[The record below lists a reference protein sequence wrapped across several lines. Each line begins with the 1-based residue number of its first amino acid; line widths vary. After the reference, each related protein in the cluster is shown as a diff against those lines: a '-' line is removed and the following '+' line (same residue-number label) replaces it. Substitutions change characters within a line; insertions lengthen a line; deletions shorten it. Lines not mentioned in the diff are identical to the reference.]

1 MVFIC
6 PVRKGGGG
14 VDLARF
20 DLNLLLVFDAVM
32 RERSVLR
39 ASRTLNLTQSAVSHA
54 LGRLRQLLDD
64 ELFLRDPA
72 GMRPT
77 PRAEALAVPVA
88 EALAL
93 LRAGLGPTRFDPA
106 EARGTFTL
114 AASDYVAVALL
125 PHFLAALRDQ
135 APGVTLRIF
144 PLGRLDLAMQMDNGR
159 VDLAISWFETLP
171 TRFRRMEL
179 VADRETIVAPPGHP
193 LTQGP
198 LTLERLLATPHIA
211 VDLTGL
217 DEAGDSGFVEERG
230 LKRRTRIERLAN
242 EHAVPLAIQ
251 EKPPAL
257 TVPSYLMVPDLV
269 MASGMIATLPRRLA
283 EATRHRHDLVLLD
296 PPFDYPAI
304 RLDVIW
310 HGMTEN
316 SPAHVWLRALLTEAV
331 ARAGQTPPA
340 ASGFTPSRPVGGE
353 PGSG

>member
-1 MVFIC
+1 M
-6 PVRKGGGG
+6 
-14 VDLARF
+14 DLSRF

-77 PRAEALAVPVA
+77 KRAEVLAVPVA
-88 EALAL
+88 DALSL
-93 LRAGLGPTRFDPA
+93 LRAGLAPSRFDPA
-106 EARGTFTL
+106 GAHSTFTL
-114 AASDYVAVALL
+114 AASDYVAVAIL

-144 PLGRLDLAMQMDNGR
+144 PLGRLDLALQMDNGR

-171 TRFRRMEL
+171 PRFRRMDL
-179 VADRETIVAPPGHP
+179 VSDRETIVAPSGHP
-193 LTQGP
+193 LTEGKI
-198 LTLERLLATPHIA
+198 TLARLLATPHIA

-217 DEAGDSGFVEERG
+217 DEAGESGFIDERG
-230 LKRRTRIERLAN
+230 LKRRTRIERLSS
-242 EHAVPLAIQ
+242 EHAVPLDIAD
-251 EKPPAL
+251 KPPAL

-283 EATRHRHDLVLLD
+283 EAACRRHGLVLLD
-296 PPFDYPAI
+296 PPFDYPPI
-304 RLDVIW
+304 RLDAIW
-310 HGMTEN
+310 HEMTDG
-316 SPAHVWLRALLTEAV
+316 SAAHIWLRALLTEAV
-331 ARAGQTPPA
+331 ANLAHTLPCAAPA
-340 ASGFTPSRPVGGE
+340 
-353 PGSG
+353 

>member
-1 MVFIC
+1 MHGIHL
-6 PVRKGGGG
+6 PVVIGGG
-14 VDLARF
+14 VDLSRF

-64 ELFLRDPA
+64 DLFLRDPS

-77 PRAEALAVPVA
+77 PRAETLAVPVA

-93 LRAGLGPTRFDPA
+93 LRVGLAPSAFDPA
-106 EARGTFTL
+106 AAELTFTL
-114 AASDYVAVALL
+114 AASDYVTVALL
-125 PHFLAALRDQ
+125 PHFLAALRSQ

-159 VDLAISWFETLP
+159 VDIAISWFETLP
-171 TRFRRMEL
+171 PRFRRMEL
-179 VADRETIVAPPGHP
+179 VSDRETIVAPPDHP

-217 DEAGDSGFVEERG
+217 DEAGESGFIDERG
-230 LKRRTRIERLAN
+230 LKRRTRIERLSG
-242 EHAVPLAIQ
+242 EHAVPLAMT
-251 EKPPAL
+251 ETPPTL
-257 TVPSYLMVPDLV
+257 TVPNYLIVPDLV

-283 EATRHRHDLVLLD
+283 EAACHQHNLVLLD
-296 PPFDYPAI
+296 PPFDYPPI
-304 RLDVIW
+304 RLDAIW
-310 HGMTEN
+310 HEMTDA
-316 SPAHVWLRALLTEAV
+316 SAAHVWLRELLVEAV
-331 ARAGQTPPA
+331 AQAAPA
-340 ASGFTPSRPVGGE
+340 LPR
-353 PGSG
+353 